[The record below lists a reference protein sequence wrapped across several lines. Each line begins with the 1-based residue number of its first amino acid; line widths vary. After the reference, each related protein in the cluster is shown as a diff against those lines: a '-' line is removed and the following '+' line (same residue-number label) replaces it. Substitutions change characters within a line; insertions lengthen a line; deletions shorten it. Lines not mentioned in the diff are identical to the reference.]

1 MFSLQ
6 HHLRNSMKKYHSIQ
20 AALLCLSLL
29 SVSAAQ
35 AEMISKSDY
44 KAGKTRISDAY
55 KTDKAACHSQS
66 GNAKDVCEEE
76 AKGKEKVARAELEYS
91 YSGKASDSNKVQVVK
106 VKAAYEV
113 AKEKCD
119 DLAGNA
125 KNLCVQEAKA
135 AEQKALADAKMDK
148 DINKAKKTDASE
160 KLEADYK
167 VAIEKCDGL
176 AGDAKASCVTA
187 AKGMSGKK

>member
-1 MFSLQ
+1 MQNIKTFTAAIVCASLVP
-6 HHLRNSMKKYHSIQ
+6 LS
-20 AALLCLSLL
+20 AAL
-29 SVSAAQ
+29 AQ
-35 AEMISKSDY
+35 TMN
-44 KAGKTRISDAY
+44 KADFKANKTRISETY
-55 KTDKAACHSQS
+55 KADKAACHSLA

-76 AKGKEKVARAELEYS
+76 AKGKEKVARAELEFS
-91 YSGKASDSNKVQVVK
+91 YSGKAADSNKVHVVK
-106 VKAAYEV
+106 AKAAYEV

-119 DLAGNA
+119 ELAGNA
-125 KNLCVQEAKA
+125 KNVCVQEAKA

-148 DINKAKKTDASE
+148 DISKAKKTDASE
-160 KLEADYK
+160 KMEADYK

>member
-1 MFSLQ
+1 
-6 HHLRNSMKKYHSIQ
+6 MKKNQPIQ
-20 AALLCLSLL
+20 AALLCMSLL
-29 SVSAAQ
+29 SVFAVQAAT
-35 AEMISKSDY
+35 MSKPDY
-44 KAGKTRISDAY
+44 KAGKTRISEAY
-55 KTDKAACHSQS
+55 KVDKAACHSQS

-76 AKGKEKVARAELEYS
+76 AKGKEKVARAELEFS
-91 YSGKASDSNKVQVVK
+91 YSGKAADSNKVHVVK
-106 VKAAYEV
+106 AKAAYEV

-125 KNLCVQEAKA
+125 KNVCVQEAKA

-160 KLEADYK
+160 KMEADYK

-187 AKGMSGKK
+187 AKDKSGKK